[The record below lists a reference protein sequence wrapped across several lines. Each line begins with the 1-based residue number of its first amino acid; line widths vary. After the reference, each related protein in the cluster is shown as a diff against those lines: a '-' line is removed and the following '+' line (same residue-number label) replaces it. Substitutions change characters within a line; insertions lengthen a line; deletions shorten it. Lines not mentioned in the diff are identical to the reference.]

1 MGWQR
6 RGVGVGEM
14 RGSQL
19 HNSHRTSS
27 VTATSHNSF
36 ATTTLIHLSRVD
48 IEDSTPLQS
57 PISVFNVR
65 MWMHLVVMLWWPH
78 SLYYHLTMF
87 NSFQLYFA
95 FSGNSFLSHVTAAI
109 QNHPSLI
116 CHSFYQWRGQKF
128 SVFWFCTECIYVK
141 LTILLSPV
149 SPLPQWYRWGVWES
163 HWSPGRELF
172 TSPYCRQPT

>member
-1 MGWQR
+1 MTTCSVKAPQCIVLSHPTTLFYLYPSWETMGWQR

-27 VTATSHNSF
+27 ATATSHNSI
-36 ATTTLIHLSRVD
+36 ATTTLVHLSRVD

-65 MWMHLVVMLWWPH
+65 MWMHLVVILWWPH

-95 FSGNSFLSHVTAAI
+95 FSGNSFLSRP
-109 QNHPSLI
+109 Q
-116 CHSFYQWRGQKF
+116 FK
-128 SVFWFCTECIYVK
+128 
-141 LTILLSPV
+141 TILLLFVIPFINDGVKNFQYFVQNV
-149 SPLPQWYRWGVWES
+149 SM
-163 HWSPGRELF
+163 
-172 TSPYCRQPT
+172 

>member
-36 ATTTLIHLSRVD
+36 ATTTLIHLCRVD
-48 IEDSTPLQS
+48 IENSSSTVSDKCVQCED
-57 PISVFNVR
+57 VD
-65 MWMHLVVMLWWPH
+65 
-78 SLYYHLTMF
+78 
-87 NSFQLYFA
+87 A
-95 FSGNSFLSHVTAAI
+95 FSSYTVMTSLTILTFNNVQFISTVFCLQRKQFSVTAAI

-116 CHSFYQWRGQKF
+116 CHSFYQWRGQEF
-128 SVFWFCTECIYVK
+128 SVFCTECIYVK

-163 HWSPGRELF
+163 NWSPGRELF

>member
-65 MWMHLVVMLWWPH
+65 MWMHLVVILWWPH

-95 FSGNSFLSHVTAAI
+95 FSGNSFLSRPQFEAI
-109 QNHPSLI
+109 LLLFVIPFINDGNFQYFVQNVS
-116 CHSFYQWRGQKF
+116 
-128 SVFWFCTECIYVK
+128 IYVK

-163 HWSPGRELF
+163 NWSPGRELF